1 MQTLILTGIKISGSF
16 NYTYMQA
23 SKLKYAS
30 VILVHQDFLLLSLL
44 WHSVPPMVDL
54 NFKRFKFR
62 ICI

>member
-23 SKLKYAS
+23 SKLKYTS
-30 VILVHQDFLLLSLL
+30 VILVRDFLLLSLL